1 MTMKKAY
8 DKYDRAGV
16 VTPKIQTAET
26 EFDKVFSRIK
36 TLDADLAM
44 ELDRAIGNLVRAYE
58 QQGFESGFTAG
69 SEGEAV

>member
-16 VTPKIQTAET
+16 ITPRIKTAEK

-36 TLDADLAM
+36 ALDADLAM
-44 ELDRAIGNLVRAYE
+44 ELDSAIGALARAYE
-58 QQGFESGFTAG
+58 RQGFESGFTAG
-69 SEGEAV
+69 SEEAAV